1 MKFGALKTEMMK
13 SPIDGQAV
21 VRPQGRTARRSLVL
35 SLVLTSLVD
44 AFSILVIY
52 LLVNTSAA
60 TETLNVNKEIKL
72 PLASQSEVLQA
83 GLVVKIEKRRY
94 FLNDQEV
101 SVSSLGDAL
110 EKAQEE
116 LSLLGDERSGKV
128 IIQADQGLTFEDLN
142 PVITA
147 CSQTQI
153 KKIKFAVF
161 PEEKGS

>member
-1 MKFGALKTEMMK
+1 MRFGALKTEMMN
-13 SPIDGQAV
+13 SPIDSQAV
-21 VRPQGRTARRSLVL
+21 VRPKKGQFRRTLVT

-60 TETLNVNKEIKL
+60 TEALNINKEMKL
-72 PLASQSEVLQA
+72 PLASESEVLQA
-83 GLVVKIEKRRY
+83 GLVVKIENNRY
-94 FLNDQEV
+94 YLNEQEV
-101 SVSSLGDAL
+101 GISTLGDAL
-110 EKAQEE
+110 ERAQKDLEDR
-116 LSLLGDERSGKV
+116 GDERSGKV
-128 IIQADQGLTFEDLN
+128 IIQGDENLTFESLN

>member
-1 MKFGALKTEMMK
+1 MRFGALKTEMMR

-21 VRPQGRTARRSLVL
+21 VRAKGRSSKRTLVL

-83 GLVVKIEKRRY
+83 GLVVKIENRRY
-94 FLNDQEV
+94 YLNEQEV
-101 SVSSLGDAL
+101 SVSTLGDAL

-116 LSLLGDERSGKV
+116 LSSQGDDRSGKV
-128 IIQADQGLTFEDLN
+128 IIQADQSLTFEDLN
-142 PVITA
+142 PVM
-147 CSQTQI
+147 QL
-153 KKIKFAVF
+153 VL
-161 PEEKGS
+161 

>member
-1 MKFGALKTEMMK
+1 MKFGALKTEMMN
-13 SPIDGQAV
+13 SPIENQAV
-21 VRPQGRTARRSLVL
+21 VRPKKGMFRRSLVA

-60 TETLNVNKEIKL
+60 TEALDINKEMKL
-72 PLASQSEVLQA
+72 PLASESEVLQA
-83 GLVVKIEKRRY
+83 GLVVKIENNRY
-94 FLNDQEV
+94 FLNEQEV
-101 SVSSLGDAL
+101 GIGTLGDAL
-110 EKAQEE
+110 EKAQQE
-116 LSLLGDERSGKV
+116 LEAQGDERSGKV
-128 IIQADQGLTFEDLN
+128 IIQGDENLTYDSLN

-147 CSQTQI
+147 CAQTQI